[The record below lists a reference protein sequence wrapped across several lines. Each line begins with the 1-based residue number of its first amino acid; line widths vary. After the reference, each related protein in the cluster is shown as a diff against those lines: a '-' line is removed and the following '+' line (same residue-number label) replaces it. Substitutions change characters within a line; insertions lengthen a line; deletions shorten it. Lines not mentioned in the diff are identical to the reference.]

1 MLLLELLMLD
11 ENWIVGLA
19 ELGEVLLLLVGGLWA
34 ELRRV
39 VLVEVHH
46 HVSEVGGV
54 AVALLGCGHCHS
66 GLTSVD

>member
-1 MLLLELLMLD
+1 MLELLMLD

-34 ELRRV
+34 ELGGV

>member
-1 MLLLELLMLD
+1 MLILLD
-11 ENWIVGLA
+11 EYRVVGLA
-19 ELGEVLLLLVGGLWA
+19 EIGEVLLLLVGGLWA
-34 ELRRV
+34 ELGGV

-54 AVALLGCGHCHS
+54 AVALLGCSHCHS